1 MNVKQWISLHFL
13 YFVWLDTIPHCFCAV
28 SWAQVAGHFTGETPH
43 MISAAAKGLARL
55 AYEFSDLVLT
65 SFKLLPGTL
74 TLLRSDNKEIIKV
87 YFLVYLL
94 VKCIAD

>member
-1 MNVKQWISLHFL
+1 
-13 YFVWLDTIPHCFCAV
+13 
-28 SWAQVAGHFTGETPH
+28 